1 MNEAPV
7 VVKVG
12 GSLFDLPGLGKRLAS
27 FLSVLEQR
35 EIILVAGGGPAAQF
49 VRILNR
55 DHRLGEEAS
64 HWLAVRSLSLTAHV
78 LAAML
83 PSAAVVDSLSERRP
97 LWTSGM
103 WPILDLFAFAKIDDA
118 RPGALPHSWDVTSDS
133 LAARVAEV
141 SGARELILL
150 KSVTLS
156 SPADW
161 TDASRQGHVDAHFP
175 RMTARGVTARVIN
188 LREWQPR
195 SAHREDL
202 PAV

>member
-12 GSLFDLPGLGKRLAS
+12 GSLFDLPGLGKRLGA
-27 FLSVLEQR
+27 FLSLLGQR
-35 EIILVAGGGPAAQF
+35 ETILVAGGGPAAE
-49 VRILNR
+49 VIRIL
-55 DHRLGEEAS
+55 DCDQRLGEEAG
-64 HWLAVRSLSLTAHV
+64 HWLALRSLNLTAHA

-83 PSAAVVDSLSERRP
+83 PAAAVVDSLLECRP
-97 LWTSGM
+97 LWASGM

-141 SGARELILL
+141 VGARELILL

-156 SPADW
+156 SPTDW
-161 TDASRQGHVDAHFP
+161 TDASRRGHVDAQFP
-175 RMTARGVTARVIN
+175 RMIARGVTARAIN
-188 LREWQPR
+188 LREWQ
-195 SAHREDL
+195 A
-202 PAV
+202 